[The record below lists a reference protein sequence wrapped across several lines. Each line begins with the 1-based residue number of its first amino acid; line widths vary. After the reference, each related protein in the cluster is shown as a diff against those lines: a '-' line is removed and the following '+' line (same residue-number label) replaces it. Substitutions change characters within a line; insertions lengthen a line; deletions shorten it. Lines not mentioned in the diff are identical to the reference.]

1 MPAGFLAVT
10 SEPGR
15 EVTLEE
21 FQDWYSNEHVPLR
34 LNHLKSF
41 LNGARYTAYDALTP
55 TWLALYDI
63 DDTSTF
69 QKPEYTRLRA
79 NRSPREADLVKRLA
93 LLDRRTYGGLEDSG
107 ASPLTSSMDYSDNPS
122 RGLITHGIAAD
133 EEALKAWTK
142 EVVASL
148 RAVDGW
154 VRTRTFHCIDH
165 LKTGLT
171 VGAGPDAQV
180 VPEYLAVHEFVQPTQ
195 TRSEGV
201 RSAVDRAAAAS
212 GISIEEERLWEL
224 YRVYPCIAQG
234 NLPTASA

>member
-10 SEPGR
+10 SEPGK

-21 FQDWYSNEHVPLR
+21 FQDWYNNEHVPLR

-41 LNGARYTAYDALTP
+41 LNGARYTASDALTP

-93 LLDRRTYGGLEDSG
+93 LLDRRTYEALEDSG
-107 ASPLTSSMDYSDNPS
+107 PSPLTSSMDYSDHPS
-122 RGLITHGIAAD
+122 RGLITHGIAETDA
-133 EEALKAWTK
+133 EAVKAWTR

-148 RAVDGW
+148 RTVDGW

-171 VGAGPDAQV
+171 VGAGPEAQV
-180 VPEYLAVHEFVQPTQ
+180 VPEYLGVHGEVSISYGI

-201 RSAVDRAAAAS
+201 RSAVDRAASS

-224 YRVYPCIAQG
+224 FRVYPCIAQG
-234 NLPTASA
+234 NLPTA

>member
-10 SEPGR
+10 SEPER

-21 FQDWYSNEHVPLR
+21 FQDWYNNEHVPLR

-41 LNGARYTAYDALTP
+41 LNGARYTASDALTP

-93 LLDRRTYGGLEDSG
+93 LLDRRTYEALEDSG
-107 ASPLTSSMDYSDNPS
+107 PSPLTSSMDYSDNPS

-133 EEALKAWTK
+133 EEAVKAWTS
-142 EVVASL
+142 EVMASL

-171 VGAGPDAQV
+171 VGAGPEAQV

-201 RSAVDRAAAAS
+201 RSTVDRATASS

-234 NLPTASA
+234 NLPTA